1 MANIIYNVRFRKTE
15 YSKSNNNSK
24 RGKTDLKKMYDYYNR
39 DEACDK
45 TIDTGKA
52 FDYYDY
58 RLGSQGGWTN
68 GNKSIDSEQAYK
80 LAQEYQPKMIYQTV
94 LSFEKDFAIQNNIIE
109 KKDMQKLVSK
119 SMDGILSQFDLKPDN
134 VVWTAFYHTNT
145 EHPHCHISFYEK
157 VPTKKTFL
165 VGKNKINKIRGQVV
179 SQMEINLN
187 LYIKKDRTF
196 SDLIDAIQKMGLGK
210 DVEENLIKSFN
221 RSVKKNNHVDSLA
234 KKLIA
239 LDDRLPKEGSFKYN
253 SKNIRP
259 YHEDIKMVIQDI
271 LQDESVKPLYD
282 SYINVLNE
290 TKEIQLNLYGDGT
303 EEYKNGNGEITTGSG
318 KGQDDIEKYYEKQLD
333 TLETRIANMILQTI
347 LNARKDYDD
356 ALKVYMDDSIS
367 TNPKIVKTKEEY
379 KITKEPVETTKIK
392 IQTKKQRKR
401 IPKKMIRKRIYL
413 TRASNLLHGSNY
425 EINRA
430 INNGYYANIALKQQV
445 QEATRVAQEQISA
458 MQEYKY

>member
-58 RLGSQGGWTN
+58 RLGSQGGWMN
-68 GNKSIDSEQAYK
+68 GNKPIDSKQAYK

-119 SMDGILSQFDLKPDN
+119 SMDGILSQFDLRPDN

-221 RSVKKNNHVDSLA
+221 RSVKKNNHVDGLA
-234 KKLIA
+234 KKLIS
-239 LDDRLPKEGSFKYN
+239 LDDKLPKEGSFKYN

-259 YHEDIKMVIQDI
+259 YHEDIKKVIQDI

-303 EEYKNGNGEITTGSG
+303 EEYKNENDEITSGSG
-318 KGQDDIEKYYEKQLD
+318 KGQDDIEKYYAKQLD

-401 IPKKMIRKRIYL
+401 IPKKMIRKRIYR